1 MTEPPQAGFTGTIWE
16 ALPAERLAH
25 ELTTGPGGA
34 PMSGAAIAY
43 AELAAA
49 LASANTEFR
58 VLLALVA
65 NAWGSESSADGL
77 AQLAGL
83 SDWFDEITAAA
94 TDNASV
100 AARQAASYE
109 LAKLAMPPVA
119 EVTAAVRVAESMLA
133 PGPLG
138 PPLAGLFDLAEHQ
151 LDGLRAQAARV
162 MRTYEA
168 EGTEA
173 ATPWS
178 LGPAPAV
185 SAGANLLAEQ
195 AKTRQQLGQ
204 PAAPT
209 AHVPTEVV
217 APPALSV
224 DVSAQAYLAPPP
236 PTIPV
241 TGESL
246 LLTALPQPGVLG
258 APAPSTTTVTTTQV
272 PSTVPPIVPTAPAP
286 VAAQPTARAA
296 AADDGDLDPATIPVE
311 AGFATAPPVLG
322 ANARRVETQA
332 AQA

>member
-34 PMSGAAIAY
+34 PLSGAAIAY
-43 AELAAA
+43 TELAAA
-49 LASANTEFR
+49 LTSANTEFR
-58 VLLALVA
+58 ALLALVA

-119 EVTAAVRVAESMLA
+119 EVTAAVRAAESMLA

-195 AKTRQQLGQ
+195 AKARQEPGQ
-204 PAAPT
+204 PAAPTPT

-224 DVSAQAYLAPPP
+224 DFSAQAHLAPP
-236 PTIPV
+236 TMPV

-246 LLTALPQPGVLG
+246 LLTALPQPAVLG
-258 APAPSTTTVTTTQV
+258 ASAPSATTMTTTHAPSTL
-272 PSTVPPIVPTAPAP
+272 PPVAPTAPAP
-286 VAAQPTARAA
+286 VASQPTARAA
-296 AADDGDLDPATIPVE
+296 AVDDGNLDPATIPVD
-311 AGFATAPPVLG
+311 AGFVTAPAVLG
-322 ANARRVETQA
+322 ANARRAETQA